1 MPPRDPVVLG
11 SNKWKLV
18 VSSAGSF
25 FSGPKK
31 PVDVYR
37 SLVASLITLHYW
49 EAGGGI
55 HKGGK
60 KFNLVSKVATS
71 SGPGEPVCMGALLLV
86 PPFSSTGQKPALLDF
101 YKFFQI

>member
-18 VSSAGSF
+18 VSSVGIF

-37 SLVASLITLHYW
+37 SLVASLITLHYG
-49 EAGGGI
+49 EAGGHPQRWKEIQPGVQ
-55 HKGGK
+55 GS
-60 KFNLVSKVATS
+60 NLFSTRGTSLYGSIVASPTIQLYR
-71 SGPGEPVCMGALLLV
+71 PK
-86 PPFSSTGQKPALLDF
+86 TGSFRFL
-101 YKFFQI
+101 